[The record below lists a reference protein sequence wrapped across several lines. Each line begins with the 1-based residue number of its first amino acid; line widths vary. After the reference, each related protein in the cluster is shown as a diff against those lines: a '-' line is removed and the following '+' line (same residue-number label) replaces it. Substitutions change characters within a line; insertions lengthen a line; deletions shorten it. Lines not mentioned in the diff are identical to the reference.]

1 MIDMKIKTILGVA
14 LVAGSF
20 ASCSVEDNESAS
32 AKIKEDYTR
41 EFIKQFGT
49 IDRNQDWSVV
59 EQKSVTVDLAQPAH
73 VKIYEKQGGN
83 SVLLLTT
90 RM

>member
-1 MIDMKIKTILGVA
+1 MIDMKLKTILGVA

-20 ASCSVEDNESAS
+20 ASCSVEDNESATS
-32 AKIKEDYTR
+32 KVKEDYTR

-59 EQKSVTVDLAQPAH
+59 EQKSVTVDLPKASH
-73 VKIYEKQGGN
+73 VKIYEKQGGY
-83 SVLLLTT
+83 TA
-90 RM
+90 

>member
-1 MIDMKIKTILGVA
+1 MIDMKLKTILGVA

-20 ASCSVEDNESAS
+20 ASCSVEDNESATS
-32 AKIKEDYTR
+32 KVKEDYTR

-59 EQKSVTVDLAQPAH
+59 EQKSVTVDLPKASH
-73 VKIYEKQGGN
+73 VKIYEKQGGIPL
-83 SVLLLTT
+83 SC
-90 RM
+90 